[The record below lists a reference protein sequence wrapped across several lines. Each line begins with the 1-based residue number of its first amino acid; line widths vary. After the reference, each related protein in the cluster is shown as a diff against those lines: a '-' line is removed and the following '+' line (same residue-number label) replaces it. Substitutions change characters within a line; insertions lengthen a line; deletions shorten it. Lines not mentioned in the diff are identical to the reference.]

1 MREKLEP
8 EVQPTVNCPICG
20 AEDPEKIIKYP
31 GGEVLGCDECLCV
44 YEAWEYFYPDG

>member
-1 MREKLEP
+1 MRVKLDPVE
-8 EVQPTVNCPICG
+8 EVTVRCPICG

-44 YEAWEYFYPDG
+44 YDAWEYFHPDG